1 MEQRFGWNRAGSVNV
16 PEKYAI
22 APDLRQGVAMDEG
35 LTPARGVTTLVDLFK
50 RKLLAA
56 AMYEW
61 SRS

>member
-1 MEQRFGWNRAGSVNV
+1 MFPKSTQ
-16 PEKYAI
+16 
-22 APDLRQGVAMDEG
+22 LH
-35 LTPARGVTTLVDLFK
+35 LTPARDRDVGVPDPREGGHYISEDLFK